1 MIWLPSGNLLHSYV
15 KWRFSSLIYPSKM
28 AVFHSCVTVYQR
40 VLYITVPSGNET
52 LHLNIAHSK
61 GRCPFKCPHDGRGVT
76 HVVYC
81 MFPHGDGKQV
91 WKLCWCGEAPQK
103 FTGPVQARNPLKIS
117 WNYPNTRTL
126 LANRQSGIVGSSWRL
141 FNHFCPINL
150 RSSGNQCPSQLQVLQ
165 CGAP

>member
-1 MIWLPSGNLLHSYV
+1 MWQFTRGYCILLYPLGMKHCILT
-15 KWRFSSLIYPSKM
+15 SLIQREG
-28 AVFHSCVTVYQR
+28 VHSNAH
-40 VLYITVPSGNET
+40 LLGGVPIAMFDYRSGKVDE
-52 LHLNIAHSK
+52 
-61 GRCPFKCPHDGRGVT
+61 HDGRGVT

-103 FTGPVQARNPLKIS
+103 FTGPVQARNPLEIS

-126 LANRQSGIVGSSWRL
+126 LANRQSGIVGFSWRL

-150 RSSGNQCPSQLQVLQ
+150 RSSGNQCPSQFRVLQ